1 MQDARVLLETP
12 RVLAW
17 AAASVL
23 LCGLT
28 EWLFGLAVRAALRHG
43 I

>member
-1 MQDARVLLETP
+1 MQDSRVLLETP
-12 RVLAW
+12 AVLAW

-28 EWLFGLAVRAALRHG
+28 EWLFGLVAGRAASHVL
-43 I
+43 